1 MRFGEEKMK
10 FKKSTIVLIVILIL
24 YTILSFYK
32 LGRNENPQ
40 TFANIKNW
48 EQLTYKIDPN
58 VTIDKIMMYIG
69 NDLSYVSFFFANE
82 YKNFDTYVYD
92 SSHEASY
99 VFQWNKVNINKEKK
113 NYEYLVLQSYWDTTT
128 LGEIKVYDV
137 DGNEVALTPV
147 EEKAKILLDEQETV
161 PEDYSYMNSSYF
173 DEIYFPRTAY
183 EQLHNLPIY
192 EYTHPPLGK
201 LIMSIPMQ
209 FLGVT
214 PFAYRLMGNIAGIF
228 MILVI

>member
-1 MRFGEEKMK
+1 M
-10 FKKSTIVLIVILIL
+10 
-24 YTILSFYK
+24 
-32 LGRNENPQ
+32 
-40 TFANIKNW
+40 
-48 EQLTYKIDPN
+48 
-58 VTIDKIMMYIG
+58 
-69 NDLSYVSFFFANE
+69 
-82 YKNFDTYVYD
+82 
-92 SSHEASY
+92 
-99 VFQWNKVNINKEKK
+99 NINKEKK

-214 PFAYRLMGNIAGIF
+214 SICI
-228 MILVI
+228 